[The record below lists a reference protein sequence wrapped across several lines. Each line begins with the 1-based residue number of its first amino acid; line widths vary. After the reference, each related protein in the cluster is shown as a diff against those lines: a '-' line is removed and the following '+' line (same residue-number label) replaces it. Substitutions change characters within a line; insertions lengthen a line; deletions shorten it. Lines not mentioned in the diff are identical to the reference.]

1 MYQMLTAGLRITEG
15 PTDLPLP
22 SARVDQTAR
31 QDARGNDMGAHF
43 SGDMQPVSNV
53 VDDGAGHVSFD
64 IDVNGDLGGSTH
76 NGTVTGDGSVKIV
89 SEERMDGAGNFFSQV
104 NGDIYEWRTQCG
116 ATVGVHYVIELAYS
130 QS

>member
-1 MYQMLTAGLRITEG
+1 
-15 PTDLPLP
+15 
-22 SARVDQTAR
+22 
-31 QDARGNDMGAHF
+31 MGAHF

-76 NGTVTGDGSVKIV
+76 NGTVTCDGSVKIV

-116 ATVGVHYVIELAYS
+116 ATVGVHYVIELAYP
-130 QS
+130 QT